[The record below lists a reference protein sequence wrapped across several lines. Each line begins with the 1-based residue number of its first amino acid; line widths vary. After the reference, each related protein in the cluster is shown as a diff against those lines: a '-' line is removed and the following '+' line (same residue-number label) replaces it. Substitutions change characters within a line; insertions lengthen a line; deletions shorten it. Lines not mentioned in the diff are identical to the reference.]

1 MPNAAKKWELKILSS
16 RLAGDDFVWLTLDA
30 PPDWQ
35 SRPGQFVNIRCEEPG
50 TNDPPVLTLD
60 DRPGTPWPRTRGL
73 EISELSPFVRRPVSI
88 CDLRTRPDGGREIV
102 LLVRIVGPGSR
113 LLSAK
118 RPGDTLDCLGPIGNS
133 FNLDAPGR
141 RAWLVGG
148 GCGIAPLVGLG
159 RALVD
164 RGREVTIFYGGRD
177 SGKIPLSIPPGLGPT
192 GDRAV
197 PITGIP
203 ELGGAP
209 LVIATEDGSLG
220 IKGLVTDGLMAYA
233 AQTGWDGVALFG
245 CGPDRMMSAVATLVA
260 LHDLPSCQVS
270 MENFMGCAIGV
281 CLSCAAKVRA
291 ENEKGWVTK
300 FVCQDGPIFEA
311 RDVIFEQ
318 KWEGCKP

>member
-1 MPNAAKKWELKILSS
+1 MPDARKWELKILST
-16 RLAGDDFVWLTLDA
+16 RLAGQDFVWLTLDA

-35 SRPGQFVNIRCEEPG
+35 SRPGQFVNIRCAEPRPE
-50 TNDPPVLTLD
+50 DHSARPLD
-60 DRPGTPWPRTRGL
+60 DRPGAPWPRTRGL
-73 EISELSPFVRRPVSI
+73 EIGEPSPLVRRPVSL
-88 CDLRTRPDGGREIV
+88 CDLRPRSDGGRDLV

-113 LLSAK
+113 FLSAK
-118 RPGDTLDCLGPIGNS
+118 RPGDTLDLLGPIGNA

-159 RALVD
+159 RALVA
-164 RGREVTIFYGGRD
+164 RGREVTIFLGSRD
-177 SGKIPLSIPPGLGPT
+177 AGKIPLTLPPGLGPT
-192 GDRAV
+192 GDQAV
-197 PITGIP
+197 PIPNVP

-209 LVIATEDGSLG
+209 LVVATEDGSLG
-220 IKGLVTDGLMAYA
+220 TKGLVTDALQAYA
-233 AQTGWDGVALFG
+233 ARTGWDDVGIFG

-260 LHDLPSCQVS
+260 LHDIPSCQVS

-281 CLSCAAKVRA
+281 CLSCAVKIRA
-291 ENEKGWVTK
+291 DNAAGWVTK